1 MYGSKESLGLLKE
14 AMGIASARDGLACGG
29 LTYDFSKF
37 VAGVNMEKVVGG
49 LRSQGI
55 STRGLLR
62 VTGSVK
68 SVKLPSLEEANPSG
82 KTVGCG
88 DVLTASSTTPLG
100 KPYGGTRL
108 TAVPNGNKLEDWII
122 RSGEPKCATEKH
134 MVPVQR
140 SQGCRS
146 QMRDYSS
153 RCGLRYDPALCES
166 TGVY

>member
-1 MYGSKESLGLLKE
+1 MAPPLFQFGNITTSPIIPRSDRAPPQEGVKCCAVGSLIREDTRRVC
-14 AMGIASARDGLACGG
+14 AR
-29 LTYDFSKF
+29 KR
-37 VAGVNMEKVVGG
+37 GVEKAIYT
-49 LRSQGI
+49 L
-55 STRGLLR
+55 
-62 VTGSVK
+62 
-68 SVKLPSLEEANPSG
+68 SLEKATPLG

-100 KPYGGTRL
+100 KLCGGTRL
-108 TAVPNGNKLEDWII
+108 IAVPNGNKLEDWII